1 MPKKGFYNIALI
13 LIIFLFGL
21 YICSTH
27 TREDL
32 LHEGFVPKG
41 DMPPPLNKPAGSQH
55 NCPNVLVQKGTELFL
70 YNSRK
75 GPIPG
80 VNPVKFEN
88 LEEYVE
94 FTKWLKHQNIN
105 CPILFLQKSYD
116 SQDKPVYQ
124 FRPDPLD
131 LHGGL
136 PSNEPL
142 NLDSE
147 NAFSMR
153 HPKEMAL
160 LDAGKEHKNYNKGS
174 YASFDESNQYIGIDT
189 PLDKLFHEKEN
200 ARLSDN
206 PLDTNWGGAKFSR
219 DMVKA
224 GLYRDKEIYKIDR
237 DPKNKIKMPHPP
249 LSPKN
254 IPGLK
259 PVPEH
264 NYKPNLKPKLQPKKE
279 PKLQPPIITTRKPPL
294 KPQHEPP
301 LTVDDLN
308 IFKPI
313 LDFINHYTN
322 FEI

>member
-1 MPKKGFYNIALI
+1 MPKKGFYNCALI
-13 LIIFLFGL
+13 LIVFLIGF
-21 YICSTH
+21 YVCATY
-27 TREDL
+27 TRDDL
-32 LHEGFVPKG
+32 LQEGFVPKG
-41 DMPPPLNKPAGSQH
+41 DLPPPLEKPQGDGQ
-55 NCPNVLVQKGTELFL
+55 NCPNVLVQKGNELFL

-94 FTKWLKHQNIN
+94 FTKWLKNQNIN

-147 NAFSMR
+147 NAFSMK

-160 LDAGKEHKNYNKGS
+160 LDAGKENKGFNKGS
-174 YASFDESNQYIGIDT
+174 YPSFDEANQYIGIDT
-189 PLDKLFHEKEN
+189 PLDKVFHEKEN
-200 ARLSDN
+200 ARLSDD
-206 PLDTNWGGAKFSR
+206 PMDSNWGGAKFSR
-219 DMVKA
+219 EMVA
-224 GLYRDKEIYKIDR
+224 QGLYKDKEIYRKTRDPNNKID
-237 DPKNKIKMPHPP
+237 MPYPP
-249 LSPKN
+249 LSTDEIPGFLNKPKN
-254 IPGLK
+254 SNNPNKQPLK
-259 PVPEH
+259 
-264 NYKPNLKPKLQPKKE
+264 NPKK
-279 PKLQPPIITTRKPPL
+279 QPPIITTRPPPMKPSHAPDKNL
-294 KPQHEPP
+294 EP
-301 LTVDDLN
+301 DFSASDLN

-313 LDFINHYTN
+313 IDFFTQKN
-322 FEI
+322 F